1 MSGSRRDRT
10 MWLVV
15 SAAAAATAAW
25 SPVIAQTPCCPTD
38 SECRFCSHVQSVEV
52 VPDPYLP
59 AEQDGTPRKVLAV
72 TVSVCDSTDA
82 EKVALCESRSV
93 LVAADGPIAARLAYL
108 PQYDGGSPWPADPR
122 HFDARLLFT
131 VPPEGLQP
139 LQLRLVARRY
149 KMCAITFEWA
159 GGGEPLSPPLSS
171 RSEGFSATLDRMV
184 VGAEQEGGDPLN
196 GEQHLQIG
204 FKGRTLTADVEA
216 PDTEW
221 GALYVMTQDG
231 ATVRP
236 DRTHIVA
243 QRSRMSGGLYA
254 EYSDAVYHFD
264 SVRQLPLVASV
275 TLLVTMWTPVEEHWS
290 DLP

>member
-1 MSGSRRDRT
+1 MNSVRRDRT
-10 MWLVV
+10 MWLILT
-15 SAAAAATAAW
+15 AAAAVTAAW

-93 LVAADGPIAARLAYL
+93 LVAADGTIAARLAYL
-108 PQYDGGSPWPADPR
+108 PEYDGKAPWPANPR
-122 HFDARLLFT
+122 QFVARLLFAT
-131 VPPEGLQP
+131 PPEDVRP
-139 LQLRLVARRY
+139 TQLRLVARRY
-149 KMCAITFEWA
+149 RMCAITFNWA
-159 GGGEPLSPPLSS
+159 DADKQLALPLHS
-171 RSEGFSATLDRMV
+171 RSEGFSIALHEMRI
-184 VGAEQEGGDPLN
+184 GAEPGDAV
-196 GEQHLQIG
+196 EHLHVG
-204 FKGRTLTADVEA
+204 FKGRTVIPDLDA

-221 GALYVMTQDG
+221 GALYLRTLDG
-231 ATVRP
+231 ATLRP
-236 DRTHIVA
+236 DRTHVVA
-243 QRSRMSGGLYA
+243 ERSRMSGGLYA
-254 EYSDAVYHFD
+254 EDSDAVYHFN
-264 SVRQLPLVASV
+264 SVRQLPPIASV